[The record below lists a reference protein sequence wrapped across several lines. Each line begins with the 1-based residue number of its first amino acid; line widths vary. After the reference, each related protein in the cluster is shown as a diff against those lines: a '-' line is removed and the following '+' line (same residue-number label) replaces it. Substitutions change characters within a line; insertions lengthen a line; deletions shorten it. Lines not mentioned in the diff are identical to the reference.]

1 LSIQNLTA
9 VKTTNDPDCTDW
21 YELFSPFLF
30 RKKSFSLSDV
40 LLFEKNH
47 VYLQPQTLQTDKNEQ
62 NDEKSIYLFMAHDSR
77 YLGTLSITS
86 GLAFC
91 F

>member
-1 LSIQNLTA
+1 M
-9 VKTTNDPDCTDW
+9 
-21 YELFSPFLF
+21 
-30 RKKSFSLSDV
+30 SDV

-77 YLGTLSITS
+77 YLGTLSITL